1 MKRIIFAG
9 LLGALC
15 IAGAPV
21 FSAGPG
27 PALDLPALTTQASHE
42 HHYGKVIWTDLVT
55 PNVDAAKKFYGGLFG
70 WSFRD
75 VPGDPNYT
83 LAMLDDEPVAGIY
96 RKDYPVGEQRQP
108 AWLAFL
114 AVRDADAAGQLARAH
129 GGKVLSTPRNFGHRG
144 RQAVLSDPDGAVFGV
159 LAAQGGDPSD
169 YLAAPGEWIWSS
181 VLVKDAQRET
191 AFYRTLFGYDVHDL
205 ALEGGDEADQD
216 RGQHFVLARDNY
228 ARAGLN
234 VLPSD
239 EHRRYPHWMNFV
251 RVTDASVAAQ
261 KAAALGGRVLVEP
274 RADRHG
280 GQLAILADPSGAVFG
295 VMEWSDTDTKQEPP

>member
-1 MKRIIFAG
+1 MKRFLFAG

-15 IAGAPV
+15 IAGTPV

-27 PALDLPALTTQASHE
+27 SGLDLPALTTPASHE
-42 HHYGKVIWTDLVT
+42 HHSGKVIWTDLVT

-75 VPGDPNYT
+75 VAGDPNYT
-83 LAMLDDEPVAGIY
+83 LVMLDDEPVGGIFH
-96 RKDYPVGEQRQP
+96 KGYPAGEQRQP
-108 AWLAFL
+108 HWLAFL
-114 AVRDADAAGQLARAH
+114 AVRDADAAGQAARSH
-129 GGKVLSTPRNFGHRG
+129 GGKVLSTPRSFGHRG

-191 AFYRTLFGYDVHDL
+191 AFYRALFGYDVHDL
-205 ALEGGDEADQD
+205 AVEGGDVAEQDQ
-216 RGQHFVLARDNY
+216 GQHFVLARDNY

-239 EHRRYPHWMNFV
+239 ERRRYPHWINFV
-251 RVTDASVAAQ
+251 RVTDATVAAQ
-261 KAAALGGRVLVEP
+261 KATTLGGRVLVEP

-280 GQLAILADPSGAVFG
+280 GQLAILADPAGAVFG
-295 VMEWSDTDTKQEPP
+295 VMEWSETDTKQEPP